1 MSTIHRAR
9 AGIHVRVELDLFAG
23 SEGYKARVG
32 TGVRALDHLLIT
44 LARHAGFGLILDAQG
59 GTHRQ
64 RAEEI
69 ATALGLALRAE
80 IPESCQ
86 RYGDAVIVVGEAMVQ
101 VALDLHGL
109 TYYRGPLPGA
119 RYDHLLRALAES
131 ARITLHLLVLRGMN
145 RRGVAEAGVRALGL
159 ALRRALAPGEAL
171 FRVNDGGQL
180 SQPRSSSGIGR
191 GVGGEGDNLL

>member
-1 MSTIHRAR
+1 MSTIHHAR
-9 AGIHVRVELDLFAG
+9 AGIQVRVELDLFAG
-23 SEGYKARVG
+23 SEGYKARIE
-32 TGVRALDHLLIT
+32 TGVRPLDHLLLT
-44 LARHAGFGLILDAQG
+44 LARHAGLGLLLEAHG

-80 IPESCQ
+80 IPERCQ

-101 VALDLHGL
+101 VALDLHGH

-119 RYDHLLRALAES
+119 RYDLLLRSLTES
-131 ARITLHLLVLRGMN
+131 ARITLHLLVLRGRN

-159 ALRRALAPGEAL
+159 ALQRALAPGELGLDSSRPGAL
-171 FRVNDGGQL
+171 VKENGALMNQGPTALR
-180 SQPRSSSGIGR
+180 R
-191 GVGGEGDNLL
+191 EGDQ